1 MRTDDRSDRQVV
13 SYVDRAVKIALE
25 KAAALDQR
33 PLSNY
38 VAKVLT
44 DHVNQVNKGS

>member
-1 MRTDDRSDRQVV
+1 MPVDDRSDRQVV
-13 SYVDRAVKIALE
+13 SYVDATVKQKLE

-44 DHVNQVNKGS
+44 DHVNGKGREG